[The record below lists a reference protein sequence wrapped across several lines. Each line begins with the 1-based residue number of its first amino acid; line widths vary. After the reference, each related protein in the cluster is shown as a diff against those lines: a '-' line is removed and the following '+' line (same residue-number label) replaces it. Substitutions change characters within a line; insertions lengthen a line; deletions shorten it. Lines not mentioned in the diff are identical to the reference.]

1 GFSIDH
7 TSHIVQAFS
16 HSMGRT
22 RDEKMKESLHL
33 MIGPVLHSG
42 LSTWF
47 VISTLFF
54 SNKDFTVIFF
64 QTLSLVLFFS
74 ITFSSMFLPV
84 LLSSFGPLH

>member
-1 GFSIDH
+1 MERESAPLH
-7 TSHIVQAFS
+7 TASHRFPP
-16 HSMGRT
+16 RY
-22 RDEKMKESLHL
+22 RMKESLHL

-64 QTLSLVLFFS
+64 QTLTLVGRS
-74 ITFSSMFLPV
+74 GGHAGDAAPAQHMAVRSGSQE
-84 LLSSFGPLH
+84 

>member
-1 GFSIDH
+1 
-7 TSHIVQAFS
+7 
-16 HSMGRT
+16 
-22 RDEKMKESLHL
+22 MKESLHL

-64 QTLSLVLFFS
+64 QTLSLVRHYKKKK
-74 ITFSSMFLPV
+74 IPKKKKKK
-84 LLSSFGPLH
+84 GKN